1 MGEKNY
7 VADEETQLQIKADTT
22 GILKALQD
30 TEGKFSGIKRYGIKI
45 NKADSNPSTRVTY
58 LYDAVG
64 MNPASMNFTEE
75 TFDYGDWGK
84 VFFVAGNYPVMLNA
98 DGTEAYK
105 LNPDDYS
112 LREDGTASDITDES
126 TTLNA
131 MSAFPKI
138 WLCQYEI
145 GNYEYIIVSDTQV
158 DSSYQAE
165 AYRRADGTMAE
176 KMYMPIYG
184 GSYDGAKL
192 RSLSGKKLMC
202 KTNAQTEQNRAAA
215 NGDIW
220 TIIPWSRRNLINCLL
235 MIISKSEDSQGKFG
249 KGVCGRITGSEA
261 DNFGKSETGTLNK
274 SGQFYG
280 FDDGIREVKVFHM
293 EKYWGDRWD
302 RLAGYIC
309 DKGRI
314 KVKLSP
320 PYNFTGAGYTD
331 TQLDACKEGGYQKDQ
346 YMTQWGR
353 FPKTVGA
360 SSSTYLCA
368 YYRIDLALT
377 TIAIVGGH
385 HAYGASCDAAFV
397 DLRHTAL
404 SMDIDMGASLSCEQP
419 NKSKETKQ

>member
-30 TEGKFSGIKRYGIKI
+30 TDGKFSGIKRYGIKI

-105 LNPDDYS
+105 LNPNDYS
-112 LREDGTASDITDES
+112 LREDGTVSDITDES

-145 GNYEYIIVSDTQV
+145 GNYEYIVVSDTQV

-192 RSLSGKKLMC
+192 RSLSGKKLMYN
-202 KTNAQTEQNRAAA
+202 TNAQTEQNRAAA

-249 KGVCGRITGSEA
+249 KGVCSTYA
-261 DNFGKSETGTLNK
+261 DDASQDYGKVVTGTLDAK
-274 SGQFYG
+274 GQFCGYN
-280 FDDGIREVKVFHM
+280 DGKREVKVFHM
-293 EKYWGDRWD
+293 EKCWGNRWD

-320 PYNFTGAGYTD
+320 PYNFTGTGYTD
-331 TQLDACKEGGYQKDQ
+331 TQLDACKESGYQKDQ

-368 YYRIDLALT
+368 YYWANFTTVAVAL
-377 TIAIVGGH
+377 VGGGCTR
-385 HAYGASCDAAFV
+385 GAGCDAACV
-397 DLRHTAL
+397 YLYYAASDA
-404 SMDIDMGASLSCEQP
+404 DWYIGASLSCEQP